1 MGDWSHRYVSI
12 MKKLLTIAGAALV
25 ISCTPKGYT
34 TIHYSKKVSKCI
46 ENLETMERWLQEDYE
61 NGDIP
66 HSVAQNYMYVIVN
79 TKCGL
84 KKKIKANDDDC
95 TK

>member
-1 MGDWSHRYVSI
+1 
-12 MKKLLTIAGAALV
+12 MKKILAIASAALV
-25 ISCTPKGYT
+25 ISCAPKPYT
-34 TIHYSKKVSKCI
+34 TIHYSKRIKKCI
-46 ENLETMERWLQEDYE
+46 ENLETLERWLEEDFQ

-66 HSVAQNYMYVIVN
+66 RHMAQNYMYIIIN

-84 KKKIKANDDDC
+84 KKKIKADDDDC